1 MQPSSS
7 LRIECWEG
15 TVLDFNAYS
24 ELSSSDIFDVG
35 LIPKDAKMNT
45 YCATVE
51 EPALQMCQSYVDK
64 TVLR

>member
-1 MQPSSS
+1 MQQSTA
-7 LRIECWEG
+7 LRLECFEG

-51 EPALQMCQSYVDK
+51 EPTLQRCQSYVDK